1 VCTRLK
7 ALLVENIHPDA
18 SARLAKEGYE
28 VATLPRA
35 LGEDEL
41 IDALDGV
48 SLLGIRS
55 GTEVTARV
63 LDAATDLV
71 AIGAF
76 CIGVNQID
84 LAAASRRGIAAFN
97 APFSNTRSVV
107 ELALA
112 EIIAMARRLP
122 EKNAQMHAGLWDKS
136 AAGAHEVRGRRLGI
150 VGYGNIGTQL
160 SVLAEN
166 LGMSV
171 YFYDV
176 ADKLAL
182 GNARRCS
189 TLTELLESVETVT
202 LHVDGRPG
210 NHGFFGEAEFAAMR
224 PRSLF
229 LNLSR
234 GFVVD
239 HGALRRN
246 IESGHLAGAAI
257 DVYPEEPK
265 SRGEEFVSE
274 LRGLPNVI
282 LTPHVGGST
291 LEAQQDIGEFVAGK
305 LADYM
310 SSGATSLSVNLPEI
324 ALGGT
329 SGAHRL
335 VHLHQNVP
343 GVLAAINGVLAQHG
357 VNVEGQLL
365 RTRDE
370 LGYVLT
376 DIGSEYSKGVLD
388 ELQAMPVTIRLR
400 TLRSP

>member
-1 VCTRLK
+1 MRV
-7 ALLVENIHPDA
+7 LLVENIHPDA
-18 SARLAKEGYE
+18 SARLAREGYRVE
-28 VATLPRA
+28 SVPRA

-41 IDALDGV
+41 IDALRGV

-55 GTEVTARV
+55 RTHVTARV
-63 LDAATDLV
+63 LDAAPDLV
-71 AIGAF
+71 GIGAF

-84 LAAASRRGIAAFN
+84 LAAASSRGVAVFN

-122 EKNAQMHAGLWDKS
+122 EKNAQMHAGVWDKS
-136 AAGAHEVRGRRLGI
+136 AAGSHEVRGRTLGI

-160 SVLAEN
+160 SVLAES
-166 LGMSV
+166 LGMTV
-171 YFYDV
+171 YFYDI

-202 LHVDGRPG
+202 LHVDGRAG
-210 NHGFFGEAEFAAMR
+210 NKGFFGEAEFAAMR

-229 LNLSR
+229 LNLCR

-239 HGALRRN
+239 HDALCRSLK
-246 IESGHLAGAAI
+246 SGHIAGAAI
-257 DVYPEEPK
+257 DVFPDEPK
-265 SRGEEFVSE
+265 GRGEEFVSE

-282 LTPHVGGST
+282 LTPHIGGST
-291 LEAQQDIGEFVAGK
+291 EEAQQDIGQFVAGK

-324 ALGGT
+324 ALPVVAGT
-329 SGAHRL
+329 HRL
-335 VHLHQNVP
+335 VHLHKNVP
-343 GVLAAINGVLAQHG
+343 GVLASINRVLAEHG

-365 RTRDE
+365 RTKE
-370 LGYVLT
+370 EFGYVLT
-376 DIGSEYSKGVLD
+376 DIGSEYSEDVLA
-388 ELQAMPVTIRLR
+388 ELRAMPVTIRLR
-400 TLRSP
+400 TLQS